1 MRQFLHRHKIVLNTL
16 GPVFIG
22 DGREL
27 VKREYV
33 LNKRERKV
41 TVIDQSKF
49 FQYLTRTK
57 KLESYEQYILRKS
70 GSLQSWMYEES
81 ISFQDTKTF
90 AAYEYSCS
98 DVAELNTMKNI
109 LTFIKDP
116 YGMPYIPGSSLKGAV
131 RTVLLGSD
139 ILRHHEKYSR
149 AADYFSQR
157 TSFDRS
163 NMREINR
170 EINREIKRAEEIRF
184 CTKKKDEKNQT
195 VNDIMNGLHIGDS
208 KPLSLDDLTLCQK
221 IDVHVDGRE
230 RDLPILRECIK
241 PGTRLEFDV
250 TIDDTECP
258 LTIEQIRSSINV
270 FLQGY
275 NKLFLEK
282 FQEETPYVK
291 DVIYLGGGA
300 GFATKTVLHD
310 LLENSNDKVRL
321 RTIGSILNFKAKR
334 EHKHHLD
341 YKAGVSPHTCKL
353 TEYNGERYQMGACS
367 IEII

>member
-1 MRQFLHRHKIVLNTL
+1 
-16 GPVFIG
+16 
-22 DGREL
+22 
-27 VKREYV
+27 
-33 LNKRERKV
+33 
-41 TVIDQSKF
+41 
-49 FQYLTRTK
+49 
-57 KLESYEQYILRKS
+57 
-70 GSLQSWMYEES
+70 
-81 ISFQDTKTF
+81 
-90 AAYEYSCS
+90 
-98 DVAELNTMKNI
+98 
-109 LTFIKDP
+109 
-116 YGMPYIPGSSLKGAV
+116 
-131 RTVLLGSD
+131 
-139 ILRHHEKYSR
+139 
-149 AADYFSQR
+149 
-157 TSFDRS
+157 
-163 NMREINR
+163 
-170 EINREIKRAEEIRF
+170 
-184 CTKKKDEKNQT
+184 
-195 VNDIMNGLHIGDS
+195 MNGLHIGDS

-321 RTIGSILNFKAKR
+321 RIIGSILNFKAKR

>member
-49 FQYLTRTK
+49 FQYLTQIK

-70 GSLQSWMYEES
+70 GSLQSWMYEER
-81 ISFQDTKTF
+81 ISFQDMKTF
-90 AAYEYSCS
+90 AAYEYSCG

-139 ILRHHEKYSR
+139 ILRHHEKYSH

-163 NMREINR
+163 NMREID
-170 EINREIKRAEEIRF
+170 REIKRAEEIRF

-221 IDVHVDGRE
+221 IDVHVDGCE
-230 RDLPILRECIK
+230 KDLPILRECIK
-241 PGTRLEFDV
+241 PGTRLEFNI

-310 LLENSNDKVRL
+310 LLKNSKTRSK
-321 RTIGSILNFKAKR
+321 TIGSILNLKLPRKAQM
-334 EHKHHLD
+334 EHKHDLD

-353 TEYNGERYQMGACS
+353 TEYEGGLYQMGACS

>member
-49 FQYLTRTK
+49 FQYLTQTK

-70 GSLQSWMYEES
+70 GSLQSWMYEER
-81 ISFQDTKTF
+81 ISFQDMKTF
-90 AAYEYSCS
+90 AAYEYSCG

-149 AADYFSQR
+149 TADYFSQR

-163 NMREINR
+163 NMREID
-170 EINREIKRAEEIRF
+170 REIKRAEEIRF
-184 CTKKKDEKNQT
+184 CTKEKDEKNQT

-230 RDLPILRECIK
+230 RNLPILRECIK
-241 PGTRLEFDV
+241 PETRLEFDV
-250 TIDDTECP
+250 TIDETECP
-258 LTIEQIRSSINV
+258 LTIEQIRGSINV

-310 LLENSNDKVRL
+310 LLKNSKTRSK
-321 RTIGSILNFKAKR
+321 TIGSILNLKLPRKAQM
-334 EHKHHLD
+334 EHKHDLD

-353 TEYNGERYQMGACS
+353 TEYEGGLYQMGACS

>member
-70 GSLQSWMYEES
+70 GSLQSWMYEER
-81 ISFQDTKTF
+81 ISFQDMKTF
-90 AAYEYSCS
+90 AAYEYSCG

-116 YGMPYIPGSSLKGAV
+116 YGMPYIPGSSLKGAI

-157 TSFDRS
+157 TSFDRN
-163 NMREINR
+163 NMREID
-170 EINREIKRAEEIRF
+170 REIKRAEEIRF

-241 PGTRLEFDV
+241 PETRLEFDV

-310 LLENSNDKVRL
+310 LLKNSKTRSK
-321 RTIGSILNFKAKR
+321 TIGSILNLKLPRKAQM
-334 EHKHHLD
+334 EHKHDLD

-353 TEYNGERYQMGACS
+353 TEYEGGLYQMGACS

>member
-1 MRQFLHRHKIVLNTL
+1 MKGIILAGGSGTRLYPLTKAI
-16 GPVFIG
+16 
-22 DGREL
+22 
-27 VKREYV
+27 
-33 LNKRERKV
+33 
-41 TVIDQSKF
+41 SK
-49 FQYLTRTK
+49 Q
-57 KLESYEQYILRKS
+57 I
-70 GSLQSWMYEES
+70 
-81 ISFQDTKTF
+81 
-90 AAYEYSCS
+90 
-98 DVAELNTMKNI
+98 
-109 LTFIKDP
+109 
-116 YGMPYIPGSSLKGAV
+116 MP
-131 RTVLLGSD
+131 
-139 ILRHHEKYSR
+139 
-149 AADYFSQR
+149 
-157 TSFDRS
+157 
-163 NMREINR
+163 
-170 EINREIKRAEEIRF
+170 
-184 CTKKKDEKNQT
+184 

-310 LLENSNDKVRL
+310 LLKNSKTRSK
-321 RTIGSILNFKAKR
+321 TIGSILNLKLPRKAQM
-334 EHKHHLD
+334 EHKHDLD

-353 TEYNGERYQMGACS
+353 TEYEGGLYQMGACS